1 MAMCE
6 QKRKETRL
14 SAAISRSYR
23 HPNIDLAPETRLKH
37 RWSTLGISD
46 PSPVF
51 ASRDMIVSVF
61 IVKTL
66 KRHISMR
73 GVISI
78 TSSCD

>member
-6 QKRKETRL
+6 QKGKETRL
-14 SAAISRSYR
+14 SAAIFRSYR
-23 HPNIDLAPETRLKH
+23 HPTIDLAPEMPLKH
-37 RWSTLGISD
+37 RWSSLDISD
-46 PSPVF
+46 PSPAS

-61 IVKTL
+61 VAKML